1 MRREKYAKNKVT
13 GSRIYY
19 FNGVRHGVREY
30 YGAAGSSAIIRF
42 GSFSMIR
49 YIV

>member
-1 MRREKYAKNKVT
+1 MLNDGSGFKKVYLAT
-13 GSRIYY
+13 G
-19 FNGVRHGVREY
+19 FTEY

-42 GSFSMIR
+42 SSFSMIR

>member
-1 MRREKYAKNKVT
+1 MEPNKVALNYRNIWLSF
-13 GSRIYY
+13 SRM
-19 FNGVRHGVREY
+19 VALKV
-30 YGAAGSSAIIRF
+30 GSSAIIRF